1 MAKDDRTLFDLSDDE
16 YEDLEKNPEKWGRV
30 IDNSIEDG
38 WNMMFPDQDSY
49 ADPDSFD
56 ND

>member
-1 MAKDDRTLFDLSDDE
+1 MAKDDRTLFDLNDDE
-16 YEDLEKNPEKWGRV
+16 YEDLEKNPEKWEQV

-49 ADPDSFD
+49 ADSDSFD